1 MPLSLRII
9 SSPDG
14 EPITAWAH
22 NFPDEGGSIGRA
34 FGTTMQLSDASR
46 EISGTHAL
54 ISRSSRGYQIMDV
67 STNGLFIN
75 GSHEPLGRNN
85 QSTLSDGDVLNL
97 GKYRLMISCFIPET
111 AKAKQLQSAA
121 EPILNG
127 WEDDPFGSE
136 LPSVKTHLE
145 VVTPEPDR
153 FDPVLSF
160 TAESQD
166 SVIEDPFLA
175 REPEVVLDKQ
185 SQTANVFQDDGFDD
199 DPFGDDNINQVVAIQ
214 REPRRESQRGG
225 VQEHQS
231 AATTA
236 SASAVLD
243 PQQLLSFQA
252 KQQEMMMQAAE
263 MALDRLLTEVSPES
277 LEGLFTDLAPSSF
290 WGRKPDYWAMYQRY
304 YARQKENNEWQM
316 KFKAY
321 FAESLRIKQT
331 FGDK

>member
-34 FGTTMQLSDASR
+34 FGSTMQLSDASR

-54 ISRSSRGYQIMDV
+54 ISRGSRGYQIMDV

-97 GKYRLMISCFIPET
+97 GKYRVMVSCFIPEK
-111 AKAKQLQSAA
+111 AQAKQSQPLD
-121 EPILNG
+121 EPLLNG
-127 WEDDPFGSE
+127 WEDDPFGVE

-145 VVTPEPDR
+145 AVPDEANR
-153 FDPVLSF
+153 FEQVLSF
-160 TAESQD
+160 TAASQD
-166 SVIEDPFLA
+166 SVIEDPFLTK
-175 REPEVVLDKQ
+175 EPEVVLD
-185 SQTANVFQDDGFDD
+185 STLQTTSVFQDDGFDD
-199 DPFGDDNINQVVAIQ
+199 DPFVDDSMSQLTSIP
-214 REPRRESQRGG
+214 REQQRGTL
-225 VQEHQS
+225 QERQQVGTS
-231 AATTA
+231 V
-236 SASAVLD
+236 SSPSMLD
-243 PQQLLSFQA
+243 PQQLMIFQA
-252 KQQEMMMQAAE
+252 KQQELMMQAAE
-263 MALDRLLTEVSPES
+263 MALERLLTDIAPAS
-277 LEGLFTDLAPSSF
+277 LEGLFDDLAPKRF
-290 WGRKPDYWAMYQRY
+290 WGKKSDYWSMYQRY
-304 YARQKENNEWQM
+304 YARQQDNNEWQM